1 MGNCEG
7 TKNSVKNKNE
17 PYKIENKTINLN
29 TTNENEKINE
39 CDTKH
44 APLITESSSEILYN
58 SIVRINISNKLEGTG
73 FFIKFKIKGKQIKC
87 LLTCNHVIND
97 EYINSKEIIDIYY
110 GKVNQ
115 EINKKIKLD
124 KNIRLIKTYKAP
136 IDITLIQIIKSD
148 NIPED
153 KYLFPDY
160 NYKNGFEFY
169 NNKNNNFYMAGYP
182 KIGGKKAER
191 AISSG
196 KIRNIDKF
204 EFEHTLDSR
213 YCSSGSPICLIE
225 NNCVVGI
232 HKQGNLK
239 KSINYGTFI
248 GIIMNDFENYKQN
261 EEHSFHFSNIKKES
275 EIINREV
282 ISNICLLDNKDISKD
297 KFIIVASI
305 HEINIYFL
313 ESKKL
318 KFKIQLPNPLNIL
331 YIGTDI
337 NTNDAY
343 PIEDF
348 RFNKLEIVDKKYY
361 EKLIPNSFLLIKSRF
376 KIEVNL
382 EKNKAK
388 ILETLD
394 DFGDIFK
401 KRFSEKILA
410 TAYISNLDIFV
421 VSESKLFDIYNN
433 IYFFKKD
440 FKLIKRYENMF
451 WIKRIFD
458 NNKCFV
464 TYSYMRDGSTSSVYD
479 INDNYK
485 KLYEKQCYHLGNLSF
500 IDNNRFLVIPL
511 EGCAYTFLNLENFS
525 EKMIFRNYEHFNDR
539 KMIVHKLKDKKYLQ
553 CHINDCGGKK
563 ENFEIIEEK
572 REGEFT
578 VIEESKDNN
587 ILGNNL
593 LFFNNN
599 FIISW
604 NDGENIIN
612 FLIY

>member
-1 MGNCEG
+1 MGNCEA
-7 TKNSVKNKNE
+7 TKKSLKNKNE
-17 PYKIENKTINLN
+17 PYKIENKTINSN
-29 TTNENEKINE
+29 TTNENVKINE
-39 CDTKH
+39 CNTNH

-73 FFIKFKIKGKQIKC
+73 FFIKFKIKGKQLNC
-87 LLTCNHVIND
+87 LLTCIHVIND

-110 GKVNQ
+110 GKINQ
-115 EINKKIKLD
+115 EIIKKIKLD
-124 KNIRLIKTYKAP
+124 KSIRFIKTYKEP

-169 NNKNNNFYMAGYP
+169 INKNNNFYMAGYP
-182 KIGGKKAER
+182 KMGGQKAER

-196 KIRNIDKF
+196 KIRNIEKF
-204 EFEHTLDSR
+204 EFEHTMDSR
-213 YCSSGSPICLIE
+213 NCSSGSPICLIE

-297 KFIIVASI
+297 KFIIVGSI

-318 KFKIQLPNPLNIL
+318 KLKIQLPNPLKIIYVVTNL
-331 YIGTDI
+331 
-337 NTNDAY
+337 NTNDSY
-343 PIEDF
+343 PKEDY
-348 RFNKLEIVDKKYY
+348 RFNKLEIIDKKYY
-361 EKLIPNSFLLIKSRF
+361 EKLIPNSFLLIKNQF

-382 EKNKAK
+382 EKNRAK
-388 ILETLD
+388 IFETLD

-401 KRFSEKILA
+401 KRFSEEIFG

-421 VSESKLFDIYNN
+421 VSKSKLFSNHN
-433 IYFFKKD
+433 IYFFNKD
-440 FKLIKRYENMF
+440 FKLIKRYEIMF
-451 WIKRIFD
+451 WIDKIFD

-464 TYSYMRDGSTSSVYD
+464 TYTYFRDCSTSTVYD

-485 KLYEKQCYHLGNLSF
+485 KLYEKKCFHLGNLSF
-500 IDNNRFLVIPL
+500 IDNNRFLVIPP
-511 EGCAYTFLNLENFS
+511 EESAYTFLNLENFS
-525 EKMIFRNYEHFNDR
+525 EKMIFGNYVHFNEY

-553 CHINDCGGKK
+553 CHLNDYNGKK
-563 ENFEIIEEK
+563 EDFEIIEEK

-578 VIEESKDNN
+578 IIEESKNNN

-612 FLIY
+612 LLKY